1 MIDIHCHILPGLDD
15 GAPDIDTSILMA
27 EIGAESGVTDIIATP
42 HTNQAGRFENYASPG
57 TDAVFSALC
66 DEIASREIPVRLHP
80 GMEVY
85 GSGMVPEMLRDGKL
99 VTLAGSRY
107 FLIEFGFRDDPDRM
121 ERILDGLLE
130 AGVVPVVAH
139 PERYELIQDHPNRL
153 FRWASRGILLQ
164 SNKGSFTGFFGRK
177 PRELAF
183 AMVARG
189 LTAFVASD
197 AHGYEH
203 RTPALD
209 GVEEILTL
217 EFSGETAK
225 RLLYD
230 NPMKVLRDEPVVY
243 GYIRPFR

>member
-15 GAPDIDTSILMA
+15 GSPDIDTSILMA
-27 EIGAESGVTDIIATP
+27 EIAAESGVTDIIATP
-42 HTNQAGRFENYASPG
+42 HTNQAGRFENYASPE
-57 TDAVFSALC
+57 L
-66 DEIASREIPVRLHP
+66 DEIFRRVRDDIADREIPVRLHP

-85 GSGMVPEMLRDGKL
+85 GSGMVPGMLKEGKL

-121 ERILDGLLE
+121 EMILHGLLE

-139 PERYELIQDHPNRL
+139 PERHELIQDHPNRL
-153 FRWASRGILLQ
+153 YRWASEGILLQ

-209 GVEEILTL
+209 GAEEMLTL
-217 EFSGETAK
+217 EFSGETAR
-225 RLLYD
+225 RLLVE
-230 NPMKVLRDEPVVY
+230 NPEKILRDEPVRY
-243 GYIRPFR
+243 GYLRPFR